1 LATFAPGTPCACAA
15 PVDTLLAHAPPMS
28 RPAPTLTTKLFYGF
42 GSIAFGVKDQG
53 FAFLLLLYYNQVLG
67 LPEKWVGLGIM
78 VTLFADAILD
88 PLVGYFSD
96 NLHTRWGRRH
106 PLMYLSAI
114 PVALSYSLLW
124 SPPAGLSHEQLF
136 AYFVAIAIVIRTFI
150 TFYEIPSASLVPELT
165 SNYDERTSLLG
176 FRYFFGW
183 WGGLLMAVLAF
194 QVFLQPSATHPVGVL
209 NPAGYRAYGV
219 TAGIVMASAI
229 LISALGTHSYIP
241 YLRRPPAKR
250 PFDARR
256 SVAELRETLA
266 NRAFL
271 ALFGAMIFASMAS
284 GLMAALNIYFNTFFW
299 ELTSNEMS
307 LLVGISFVSAAFALA
322 IAPRLS
328 QRLGKKR
335 AAVSISLA
343 ALTLGPAPIALR
355 LLGYFPAN
363 HTPALM
369 PTLLAV
375 NLVVVT
381 LMIASNIIASSMI
394 ADVVED
400 SEISTGR
407 RSEGTFFAASSFV
420 QKCVSGIGIFTSTVL
435 LGVIGFPQGAKPGE
449 VAPQVVRSLGLVYAP
464 MIVTLLLVSI
474 ACIALY
480 PISRARHEE
489 NLRRLAAEAQA
500 G

>member
-1 LATFAPGTPCACAA
+1 
-15 PVDTLLAHAPPMS
+15 MS

-78 VTLFADAILD
+78 ITLFVDAFLD

-106 PLMYLSAI
+106 PLMYASAI
-114 PVALSYSLLW
+114 PVALSYYLLW

-136 AYFVAIAIVIRTFI
+136 AYFVCIAIVIRAFI
-150 TFYEIPSASLVPELT
+150 SFYEIPSASLVPELT
-165 SNYDERTSLLG
+165 TNYDERTSLLG
-176 FRYFFGW
+176 FRFFFGW

-194 QVFLQPSATHPVGVL
+194 QLFLQPSATHPVGVL
-209 NPAGYRAYGV
+209 NPDGYRTYGI
-219 TAGIVMASAI
+219 TAGVIMACAI

-241 YLRRPPAKR
+241 HLRQPPAKR
-250 PFDARR
+250 TFDARR
-256 SVAELRETLA
+256 SLNELGETLA
-266 NRAFL
+266 NRPFL
-271 ALFGAMIFASMAS
+271 ALFCAMIFASMAG
-284 GLMAALNIYFNTFFW
+284 GLMSALNIYFNTFFW

-307 LLVGISFVSAAFALA
+307 LLVGTSFIAAAFALA
-322 IAPRLS
+322 IGPRIS

-335 AAVSISLA
+335 SAVLISLA
-343 ALTLGPAPIALR
+343 ALVLGPAPVFLR
-355 LLGYFPAN
+355 LLGLFPEN
-363 HTPALM
+363 HSPALM
-369 PTLLAV
+369 PVLLVMNLIILTLL
-375 NLVVVT
+375 
-381 LMIASNIIASSMI
+381 IASNIIASSMI

-400 SEISTGR
+400 SEITTGR

-449 VAPQVVRSLGLVYAP
+449 VAADVVRNLGLVYAP
-464 MIVTLLLVSI
+464 MIVVLLLVSI
-474 ACIALY
+474 GCIALY
-480 PISRARHEE
+480 PISRERHEE
-489 NLRRLAAEAQA
+489 NLRRLAAEVQV